1 MIRRLYLHCYY
12 LSKEEL
18 LSTDGGWRMSDEVLK
33 NIMACSRKVWK
44 VTARAILAAC
54 ACLLIFSCSSVKNY
68 MDSEGPSLCGSY
80 SEQCPD
86 SCNTIKVVSY
96 NIKYGEKMEE
106 AREEIR
112 RQEVLRNPDIV
123 LIQEVDGEGVEW
135 IAREGKFNFVY
146 FPASVHGKHNKDFG
160 NAILSRWPI
169 LNERKIILP
178 HEKPI
183 SKQLRI
189 AAAATVVIDSTEVL
203 AYSVHTETAWMGIDE
218 RMAQVDSVISSVPA
232 DFEYIV
238 IGGDFN
244 TVSSST
250 IKKVRERFE
259 AAGFVHATRE
269 AGYTAEEG
277 PFGLLEFELDH
288 IFVKGF
294 EVLSAGTGD
303 KTDVSDHLPI
313 WLLLSIDRQK

>member
-1 MIRRLYLHCYY
+1 MV
-12 LSKEEL
+12 LSKNI
-18 LSTDGGWRMSDEVLK
+18 WRIV
-33 NIMACSRKVWK
+33 
-44 VTARAILAAC
+44 ARAILAAC
-54 ACLLIFSCSSVKNY
+54 ASLLIFSCSSVKNY

-189 AAAATVVIDSTEVL
+189 ATAATVVIDTTRIRV
-203 AYSVHTETAWMGIDE
+203 YSVHTETSWLGIDE
-218 RMAQVDSVISSVPA
+218 RIEQMDSILASVPA
-232 DFEYIV
+232 EFEHV
-238 IGGDFN
+238 MIGGDFN
-244 TVSSST
+244 TVSAGT
-250 IKKVRERFE
+250 IRRVEQRFTD
-259 AAGFVHATRE
+259 AGFTR
-269 AGYTAEEG
+269 ASRGVDFTAVEG
-277 PFGLLEFELDH
+277 PFGLFEFELDH